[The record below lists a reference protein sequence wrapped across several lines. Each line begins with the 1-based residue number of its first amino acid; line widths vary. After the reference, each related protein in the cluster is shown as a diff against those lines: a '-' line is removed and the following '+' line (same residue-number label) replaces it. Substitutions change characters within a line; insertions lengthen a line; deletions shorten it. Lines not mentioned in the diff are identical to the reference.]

1 MEESEFRKR
10 VQTIFD
16 FIEGQFES
24 IDPDVAEC
32 TQSQGSLTIAF
43 ANGARCILSTQPSVR
58 QIWLAL
64 AAKGLAFHFN
74 FEPISGKWLDDKGR
88 PIELM
93 NCVSE
98 HVKETC
104 GIQLK

>member
-1 MEESEFRKR
+1 MEEAEFRKR
-10 VQTIFD
+10 VQEIFD
-16 FIEGQFES
+16 FIEGQFEA

-32 TQSQGSLTIAF
+32 TQAQGSLTITF
-43 ANGARCILSTQPSVR
+43 GAGTRCILSTQPSLR

-64 AAKGLAFHFN
+64 ASKGLAFHFN
-74 FEPISGKWLDDKGR
+74 FEPITRKWLDDKGR
-88 PIELM
+88 PIELI

-104 GIQLK
+104 GIKLP